1 MSECC
6 ISLLLKVVI
15 VSKGLC
21 WALGM
26 SSHLVV
32 VMDTQEYDGCGH
44 RLDLLMCNVYNM

>member
-1 MSECC
+1 MTCFCC
-6 ISLLLKVVI
+6 GMKVVV

-32 VMDTQEYDGCGH
+32 VMDTQDYDGRGH
-44 RLDLLMCNVYNM
+44 RLDQ